1 MTQNSIC
8 NIPEQYSRHQTNVKE
23 TELTEWQLQEKVIK
37 FDNFLKSVANN
48 KLQVTNI
55 IDQIY
60 NKERQYT
67 KVVDN
72 KDNKLNVNSPIF

>member
-72 KDNKLNVNSPIF
+72 KDNILNVNSPIF